1 MASTQFDDDPDP
13 APDPV
18 LLKGNNP
25 AEMTA
30 PSPTIERSQ
39 LGVHFQPSD
48 SSVICGRG
56 KFSYNHPGNRRFRV
70 LLSMFVK
77 DYSKAVK
84 AGRKLV
90 KSAIVSTVV
99 AMVRQT
105 GGCFCKLEK
114 GGWYEVG
121 DYCAREKV
129 SALFRDMLHAQDRAS
144 AKAEIARRKAQ
155 VTGLPDDSSISS
167 SPCSGSNTDVST
179 LFRDIL
185 PAQERSSTTKAEIT
199 RRKAQAI
206 QLPDDSSIS
215 SSPCSGSNTDVSVL
229 FRDMMHAHD
238 RSSTTKAE
246 IDCRKAQG
254 TGLPDDSSIS
264 SSPCYGSNTDSL
276 GFDHLLDVD
285 FFDIDVVF

>member
-105 GGCFCKLEK
+105 GGCFCKLLEK

-185 PAQERSSTTKAEIT
+185 PA
-199 RRKAQAI
+199 
-206 QLPDDSSIS
+206 
-215 SSPCSGSNTDVSVL
+215 
-229 FRDMMHAHD
+229 HD

-246 IDCRKAQG
+246 IDCKKAQG